1 MNKIIVI
8 LTNEVH
14 WCVHQM
20 ARKGTWCTCLQQF
33 RPLFKGPTG
42 RTPSRC
48 KWLLSHYL
56 CFISSYNIRRLLR
69 KLNENEVFMKTL
81 IPPCFEINVKKK
93 IAWMTSTNGG
103 KYLYLATTN
112 LRPNL
117 ITFLSCL
124 VDRGHPWM
132 WGSLGNHWGC
142 CLSFVTMANEGFP
155 RQWRVDH
162 GTTTLQFNFKQ
173 CQNGGRG
180 SFRAFKKSFLMS
192 SQKKW
197 YHIEILACENCCMLC
212 SS

>member
-1 MNKIIVI
+1 MAVI
-8 LTNEVH
+8 TL
-14 WCVHQM
+14 
-20 ARKGTWCTCLQQF
+20 
-33 RPLFKGPTG
+33 PLFYLIILYQTTIEKTQREWGFHENFN
-42 RTPSRC
+42 PS
-48 KWLLSHYL
+48 LLWNK
-56 CFISSYNIRRLLR
+56 C
-69 KLNENEVFMKTL
+69 
-81 IPPCFEINVKKK
+81 KKK